1 MLEVEAASVVLGGVT
16 VLARVSARVESGG
29 WLGLVGPNGAGKS
42 TLVRVVAGLVPYEGR
57 VLIAGREH
65 AASDWR
71 ARARSVAYVP
81 QRPVL
86 PPSMSV
92 TDYVLLGRSAHHSY
106 LGRRPPVT
114 AGWPPPLSSAW
125 RSASSAGGAWA
136 SCRGAKPS
144 GR

>member
-71 ARARSVAYVP
+71 ARAAFGGLRPAAASVAP
-81 QRPVL
+81 LDERHRLCASRPFC
-86 PPSMSV
+86 
-92 TDYVLLGRSAHHSY
+92 
-106 LGRRPPVT
+106 
-114 AGWPPPLSSAW
+114 PPLLP
-125 RSASSAGGAWA
+125 GGGD
-136 SCRGAKPS
+136 RP
-144 GR
+144 